1 VSNATGEAVEDEAPT
16 GEAEE
21 GADGTPEVDH
31 PDPKAI
37 TRKPATLSGALAIVA
52 AVAVALLSAAF
63 SVAAVA
69 ASAFGVAVLA
79 LGVGYGYRWL
89 VDLGGL
95 ALLLGTILA
104 GATGVEYVALLAAV
118 GTVLAWDLGNN
129 AIGIGEQLGR
139 EADTERAELL
149 HAGATLA
156 VGLLTAGTSYVVY
169 QSASGGQPVT
179 AVFFLLLAAVA
190 LISSLRL

>member
-1 VSNATGEAVEDEAPT
+1 VVGVSNATADAVEET
-16 GEAEE
+16 EE
-21 GADGTPEVDH
+21 GATEADGEPEVDR

-37 TRKPATLSGALAIVA
+37 TRKPATLSSTLAIVA
-52 AVAVALLSAAF
+52 GVAVVLLAAVF

-69 ASAFGVAVLA
+69 AGTLGVALLGV
-79 LGVGYGYRWL
+79 GVGYGYRWL
-89 VDLGGL
+89 VDLGALGL
-95 ALLLGTILA
+95 LVATVLA

-139 EADTERAELL
+139 DADTERAELL
-149 HAGATLA
+149 HAGATLS

-169 QSASGGQPVT
+169 QSAAGGQPVT

>member
-1 VSNATGEAVEDEAPT
+1 MSNATGEAVEEA
-16 GEAEE
+16 
-21 GADGTPEVDH
+21 ADGDDDAPEIDR
-31 PDPKAI
+31 PDPKTI
-37 TRKPATLSGALAIVA
+37 TRKPATLSGTLAIVA
-52 AVAVALLSAAF
+52 AVAVALLSGVF
-63 SVAAVA
+63 SIGAMA
-69 ASAFGVAVLA
+69 ASAFGLAVLA

-95 ALLLGTILA
+95 ALLLGTVLV